1 MLVGARDLSEAEET
15 ALTGS
20 AITRIASAGLPGLAD
35 AVDRIAADVDAVHL
49 HMDLESTTR
58 PSRRPTTTPHQAD

>member
-20 AITRIASAGLPGLAD
+20 AITRIASTGLPGLAD
-35 AVDRIAADVDAVHL
+35 AVDRIAADAMHL